1 MGKDDVS
8 GGCHTTEC
16 SDGKLKMNL
25 IFYTSWKEILKDL
38 EQRSDV
44 VRTILVCQ
52 ESLITAT
59 DILVIISQT
68 SLPLL
73 TFNASIFIKEH
84 LHLK

>member
-1 MGKDDVS
+1 MGKDDVT
-8 GGCHTTEC
+8 GGYHTTER

-25 IFYTSWKEILKDL
+25 IFYTSWKEILMDL
-38 EQRSDV
+38 EQRNDV
-44 VRTILVCQ
+44 VRTIPIRR
-52 ESLITAT
+52 EYLITAA

-73 TFNASIFIKEH
+73 IFSASIFIKEH